1 MQIHINFVAEICN
14 IFGNKY
20 MYVFART
27 VLKARISERYEF
39 HNFFFTAVQHIL
51 LWYLKCRRLLIYRFS
66 VNIVTWSLVWM
77 SLATYHKEICQTSEE
92 VDVQM

>member
-14 IFGNKY
+14 IFGNNY

-27 VLKARISERYEF
+27 VLKVRISERYEF
-39 HNFFFTAVQHIL
+39 HNFL
-51 LWYLKCRRLLIYRFS
+51 LWYLKWRRLLIYRFS

-77 SLATYHKEICQTSEE
+77 SLATYHKEICQTSTE
-92 VDVQM
+92 VDV